1 MNKII
6 LIALLAILLPALV
19 SAPTLALAAS
29 GLPNSPEFGY
39 GVRLDLTGEQIIP
52 AIAATAN
59 SNLDWIA
66 MDIDWASLWLE
77 PGVAPR
83 FDGLAQA
90 ITQAQQN
97 QLSVLVSI
105 THPPAWAMTP
115 SGPDPLSTALLAS
128 MLVESF
134 PNLMAIE
141 LFPAANTVDGWGSPP
156 DPLAYL
162 HLLQFV
168 SAHLRS
174 TGKSVVLVAA
184 GLTPIESDAST
195 GDMDDLAFLEALYT
209 AGAKPYLS
217 IIGMRFPRMV
227 GNPMLAPSPEEH
239 FCIRHFEEV
248 RQIMLKYDHRD
259 GLIWLTS
266 FSWPKSYSQPEEQT
280 QWLVEAFHL
289 LKAQLYVGAAFF
301 NQINPPQT
309 GGAKVSYLLQP
320 DLSVHPAL
328 NRLSYAIVP
337 PTQNGFTAIQSFLT
351 KRIVQAIDFKPN
363 SP

>member
-1 MNKII
+1 VKR
-6 LIALLAILLPALV
+6 
-19 SAPTLALAAS
+19 T
-29 GLPNSPEFGY
+29 
-39 GVRLDLTGEQIIP
+39 
-52 AIAATAN
+52 
-59 SNLDWIA
+59 
-66 MDIDWASLWLE
+66 IDWASTWLE
-77 PGVAPR
+77 PGVAPQ
-83 FDGLAQA
+83 FNDLSQA
-90 ITQAQQN
+90 MVQAQHD
-97 QLSVLVSI
+97 QLNVLVSI

-128 MLVESF
+128 MLAESF
-134 PNLMAIE
+134 PNLLAIE
-141 LFPAANTVDGWGSPP
+141 LFPAANTVNGWGSPP

-162 HLLQFV
+162 NLLQFV
-168 SAHLRS
+168 SAQLQS
-174 TGKSVVLVAA
+174 TGKPVALVAA
-184 GLTPIESDAST
+184 GLTPIEPDTST
-195 GDMDDLAFLEALYT
+195 GDMDDLAFLEALYA

-217 IIGMRFPRMV
+217 IVGMRLPKIV

-239 FCIRHFEEV
+239 RCIRHFEEV

-289 LKAQLYVGAAFF
+289 LKAQLYIGAAFF
-301 NQINPPQT
+301 NQMNPPKT
-309 GGAKVSYLLQP
+309 GGTKVAYLIQP

-337 PTQNGFTAIQSFLT
+337 PTQNGFTAVQSFLT
-351 KRIVQAIDFKPN
+351 KRIVQEVDFKPN